1 MSHNSLSTKYENI
14 CSLYYF
20 AALSFKAI
28 EVASKLVN
36 LVADSI
42 SEPED
47 IVDVMEI
54 TLSIFSDEST
64 AISQTTDGVVRAR
77 FTVTEFTVTDFG
89 FDIDVGSKI
98 EFNLVSRWC

>member
-1 MSHNSLSTKYENI
+1 MKIFT
-14 CSLYYF
+14 LYIILLLF
-20 AALSFKAI
+20 QAI

-77 FTVTEFTVTDFG
+77 FTVTDFG

>member
-1 MSHNSLSTKYENI
+1 MKTLA
-14 CSLYYF
+14 LYIIF
-20 AALSFKAI
+20 APLSFQAI

-64 AISQTTDGVVRAR
+64 AISQTTDGVVRAL
-77 FTVTEFTVTDFG
+77 FTVTDFSECGVDWCG
-89 FDIDVGSKI
+89 FWNCLKLK
-98 EFNLVSRWC
+98 LVFKYRKGIQI